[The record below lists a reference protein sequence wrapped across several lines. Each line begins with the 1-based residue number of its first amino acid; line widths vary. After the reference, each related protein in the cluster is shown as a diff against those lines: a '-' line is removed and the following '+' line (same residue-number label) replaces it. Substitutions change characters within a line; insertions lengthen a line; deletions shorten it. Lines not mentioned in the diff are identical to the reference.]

1 MPFPSPRR
9 LVQALA
15 APLLAAAALSAQAA
29 PVSVAVSGFSFTPG
43 GGYGVDA
50 AENSGTLLDV
60 LFSSAGFGGSSFSLA
75 TAGAAYTFDVGSVQ
89 LREANAHGG
98 IRAAETDGLGVLAT
112 LTFASPFAA
121 PLAFQ
126 FTGDAVAG
134 SVSDS
139 WVDLT
144 LSWTPI
150 EWVLADGAVL
160 GIALNALE
168 FTTQQTLTQTATVTL
183 LQAAPVITVPVDNGP
198 TGGTAGTGAA
208 AVPEPSAWLLALT
221 ALGALG
227 LSRRRRG

>member
-9 LVQALA
+9 LVKALA
-15 APLLAAAALSAQAA
+15 ASLLATAALSAQAA
-29 PVSVAVSGFSFTPG
+29 PVTVAVSGFSFTPG
-43 GGYGVDA
+43 AGYGVDA

-89 LREANAHGG
+89 LREANAHSG
-98 IRAAETDGLGVLAT
+98 IRDTETDGLGVLAT

-121 PLAFQ
+121 PLGFQ
-126 FTGDAVAG
+126 FSGGAVAG

-139 WVDLT
+139 DVDLT

-160 GIALNALE
+160 GIALNTLE
-168 FTTQQTLTQTATVTL
+168 FTTQQTLTQTATITL

-198 TGGTAGTGAA
+198 PGGTGGA